1 MAPRVRHISPDRLQ
15 IRQGGGCVGIFGLP
29 FFAAGIF
36 LLLTAVGVVPLSNAG
51 EMGWFAWPLI
61 GMMGVVFTAVGGTLA
76 FGREWIVIDIAQRRV
91 TKRLGLLTPMHER
104 TLPIEGYTAVT
115 LGFVE
120 GDSDSSDQFPVG
132 LKARTGADLQLCSF
146 TTYAESW
153 TCAAEVA
160 RHLSLDVEDA
170 TTDHP
175 VTVSPS
181 RAGISHLWSR
191 ERGHGDIVTR
201 PPGAR
206 SEVHHETDHVRI
218 VIPEPRV
225 HPVAFVLSL
234 IPIAIPVVVVPSL
247 IPFFRQTRTPDAI
260 GWLFIGFLVIFF
272 GILPGITVVN
282 GLLRARR
289 GATIVMVSSRG
300 VRVLQRGAWRTTT
313 TASLDAAEIVDVDF
327 STQESAVA
335 AARRSAEQRILDAGR
350 STTATIGPRIQRLLA
365 AMTRAMKSRGLT
377 VKTRSG
383 LTTFGAGLDD
393 DEVRYLHSVVLRA
406 LESIGHRPPR
416 LNA

>member
-36 LLLTAVGVVPLSNAG
+36 LLSTAAGVIPLSNAS
-51 EMGWFAWPLI
+51 EMAWYAWPLL
-61 GMMGVVFTAVGGTLA
+61 GLMGVVFTAVGGTLA
-76 FGREWIVIDIAQRRV
+76 FGREWIVIDSAQRRV
-91 TKRLGLLTPMHER
+91 TRKLGLLLPMRER

-153 TCAAEVA
+153 KCAAEVA

-175 VTVSPS
+175 VTSSPS
-181 RAGISHLWSR
+181 RVGITQLWSR
-191 ERGHGDIVTR
+191 QGGHGDSVSR

-206 SEVHHETDHVRI
+206 SEVHREADHVRI

-234 IPIAIPVVVVPSL
+234 IPIAIPVLVVPSL

-260 GWLFIGFLVIFF
+260 GWIFIAFLVIGF
-272 GILPGITVVN
+272 GILPGISVVN

-335 AARRSAEQRILDAGR
+335 AARRSAEQRLLDAGR
-350 STTATIGPRIQRLLA
+350 STTTTIGPRFQKLLA

-377 VKTRSG
+377 VKTRDG
-383 LTTFGAGLDD
+383 LTTFGAGLED
-393 DEVRYLHSVVLRA
+393 DEVRYLHSIVLQTLVA
-406 LESIGHRPPR
+406 GGHRPPG